1 MPSRSWF
8 VAVILIS
15 GCLPLQ
21 PDPPL
26 VPPPEKMPV
35 PTSTNP
41 QTIDELHQA
50 AIESFAKVHSYCARL
65 RRRETRDG
73 KPKPEELVLFKER
86 KDPFSV
92 HFKWIGPEATGREVL
107 YVRGKYGD
115 KLNLVTAAGDV
126 PFTAGGKR
134 ISMAR
139 DSMFVKAA
147 NPNHDITHA
156 GLAHNLRDL
165 STLYA
170 AAKSPQSGVTA
181 KLLGPVQRPEC
192 KDPLIGVE
200 IILPPGRDLDLPRG
214 GKRMV
219 YYCPTTHL
227 PVLYQSYDELG
238 RDFNFNFYDRLQLD
252 LKLDD
257 ADFDPDTLWG
267 KPGEKAKP
275 QPGPTASNSPSPC
288 FAGEGGL

>member
-1 MPSRSWF
+1 MPVRSCF
-8 VAVILIS
+8 VAVIFIS

-21 PDPPL
+21 PDPPI
-26 VPPPEKMPV
+26 VPPPEKTPV
-35 PTSTNP
+35 PTTTNP

-50 AIESFAKVHSYCARL
+50 AMDSFANVHSYCARL
-65 RRRETRDG
+65 RRRESRDG

-86 KDPFSV
+86 KSPFSV

-107 YVRGKYGD
+107 YVQGKYGD

-126 PFTAGGKR
+126 PFTPAGKR

-156 GLAHNLRDL
+156 GLGHNLRDL
-165 STLYA
+165 SALYA

-192 KDPLIGVE
+192 KEQLMGVE
-200 IILPPGRDLDLPRG
+200 IKLPPGRDPDLPRG
-214 GKRMV
+214 GSRQV
-219 YYCPTTHL
+219 FYCPTTHL
-227 PVLYQSYDELG
+227 PILYLSFDEMG
-238 RDFNFNFYDRLQLD
+238 RDFNYNSYDRLQLD

-267 KPGEKAKP
+267 GSGGKPKAA
-275 QPGPTASNSPSPC
+275 PGPTVSASPSNPLP
-288 FAGEGGL
+288 G